1 MYYLSVRYLKK
12 GVFIGLRFVH
22 LLYCPKQ
29 NKRCQFLTLVCFW
42 SCIWYTDEW
51 RFSAAADNC
60 LETFENSMENNKR
73 LLEEQDCPCDTEH
86 MWSCPAGQQ
95 TVTSKGA
102 GGQAALSKV
111 MSELAQLHSAQG
123 LSLVSYWFWLARV
136 EIERARDWLGR
147 FWLVGPTSV
156 GNARKAWCDWES
168 VRYRGNRLVTRRQA
182 FGMNWLAR
190 LLLAV
195 VWQGS
200 QYWDNK
206 GVFREI
212 FNSPCTRLS
221 LKLSPTATAESV
233 ESCLS
238 STGNSKLKGSGFG
251 WHCNRIILC

>member
-12 GVFIGLRFVH
+12 EKKKEKRKKKKKKKKEEEKRCFHWTEIRASFV
-22 LLYCPKQ
+22 LSKQ

-123 LSLVSYWFWLARV
+123 LSLVSYWL
-136 EIERARDWLGR
+136 ELKLRAHVTDLVDFDWL
-147 FWLVGPTSV
+147 VQPV
-156 GNARKAWCDWES
+156 
-168 VRYRGNRLVTRRQA
+168 
-182 FGMNWLAR
+182 LATEEGHD
-190 LLLAV
+190 V
-195 VWQGS
+195 
-200 QYWDNK
+200 
-206 GVFREI
+206 
-212 FNSPCTRLS
+212 
-221 LKLSPTATAESV
+221 V
-233 ESCLS
+233 ESLLGTAAIALWREGKRLAWTDWLDCCSLSCDREVSTGIIKESFARYLTVPVHVCYLS
-238 STGNSKLKGSGFG
+238 SVLQLQQSRVLSE
-251 WHCNRIILC
+251 